1 MNNNKADQK
10 NMEVRNM
17 GKIPENNTSESNS
30 ISFKVT
36 PDEKSRIDL
45 DRERSGFQN
54 RTEYI
59 KHKLFDNTPTFL
71 IDSGHELLK
80 KLSEC
85 VNLLSALHDKADPL
99 NRSDF
104 TEIANKQQEIEDKI
118 SFLFECVEAIKE
130 QLIDSKEDK

>member
-17 GKIPENNTSESNS
+17 GKIPENNTLASNS

-45 DRERSGFQN
+45 DMERGGFQN

-59 KHKLFDNTPTFL
+59 KYKLFDNAPFFV
-71 IDSGHELLK
+71 IDCGHELLK

-85 VNLLSALHDKADPL
+85 VDLLSALHDKADPL
-99 NRSDF
+99 NRSDYD
-104 TEIANKQQEIEDKI
+104 EIVNKQQEIEDKI